1 MPTSTSRVLVEASRL
16 HENGVRIWCALEA
29 AADLHSTSSDRRDVH
44 ARAQAA
50 LARYLCRRVTQ
61 VVGWGEEPGTDP
73 EAVIEKWLTR
83 GEPTLAERVTA
94 LRGAA
99 MLAEVVDSGGG
110 RHTGP

>member
-1 MPTSTSRVLVEASRL
+1 MTTSTSRVLIEASRL

-50 LARYLCRRVTQ
+50 LARYLRRVALRDD
-61 VVGWGEEPGTDP
+61 GCRGEHGDDP
-73 EAVIEKWLTR
+73 EAVIEKWLICD
-83 GEPTLAERVTA
+83 EPALAERVAA

-99 MLAEVVDSGGG
+99 MVSEAVD
-110 RHTGP
+110 

>member
-1 MPTSTSRVLVEASRL
+1 MTTSTSKVLVEASRL

-50 LARYLCRRVTQ
+50 LARYLRRGAARDGGRQ
-61 VVGWGEEPGTDP
+61 GEPGEDP
-73 EAVIEKWLTR
+73 EAVIERWLTR
-83 GEPTLAERVTA
+83 DEPSLAERVAA

-99 MLAEVVDSGGG
+99 MVPEAVD
-110 RHTGP
+110 